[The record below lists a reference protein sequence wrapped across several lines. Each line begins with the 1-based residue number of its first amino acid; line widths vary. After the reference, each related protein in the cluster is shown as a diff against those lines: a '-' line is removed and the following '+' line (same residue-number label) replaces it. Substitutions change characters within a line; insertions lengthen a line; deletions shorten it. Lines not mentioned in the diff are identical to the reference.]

1 MNILKK
7 FILFIKNKLN
17 TKNAKFLPESEH
29 IRTATTNATLPNTTP
44 SHTASTSSVAY
55 NENTNSIHPTS
66 LNIAQNNNL
75 NSFQNHVRNNI
86 TDERTIF
93 LNSLKVQIP
102 QKQRVFKRGVKT
114 LTCAGDGLGIQKN
127 MSY

>member
-17 TKNAKFLPESEH
+17 TKNAKFLPEAEH
-29 IRTATTNATLPNTTP
+29 TVTTNATLPNTAP
-44 SHTASTSSVAY
+44 SHTASTNSVAY

-66 LNIAQNNNL
+66 LNTAQNNNL

>member
-17 TKNAKFLPESEH
+17 TKNAKFLPEAEH
-29 IRTATTNATLPNTTP
+29 TVTTNTILPNASP
-44 SHTASTSSVAY
+44 SHTASTYSMAY
-55 NENTNSIHPTS
+55 NENTNSIPHTS
-66 LNIAQNNNL
+66 LNTAQNNNL

-114 LTCAGDGLGIQKN
+114 LTCAGYGLGIQKN

>member
-1 MNILKK
+1 MNIFKK
-7 FILFIKNKLN
+7 FILFIKNTLN
-17 TKNAKFLPESEH
+17 TKNTKMLPEAEH
-29 IRTATTNATLPNTTP
+29 IRTSTTLPNTALA
-44 SHTASTSSVAY
+44 HTTSINSVAY
-55 NENTNSIHPTS
+55 NENKNSIHSTS
-66 LNIAQNNNL
+66 LNTAQNNNL

-102 QKQRVFKRGVKT
+102 QKHRVFKRGVKT
-114 LTCAGDGLGIQKN
+114 LTCAGDGLGIQKT

>member
-1 MNILKK
+1 MNIFKK

-17 TKNAKFLPESEH
+17 TKNAKFLPEAEH
-29 IRTATTNATLPNTTP
+29 TVTTNTILPNASP
-44 SHTASTSSVAY
+44 SHTASTNSMAY
-55 NENTNSIHPTS
+55 NENTNSIPHTS
-66 LNIAQNNNL
+66 LNTAQNNNL